1 MQPISISVKCF
12 KKHTD
17 GSLKLYFDSN
27 TTFNSG
33 LYLYDVFTLT
43 VEHYKDVLSPSNFTF
58 VLEVR
63 VEKEKDYVLGHT
75 IINPSI

>member
-1 MQPISISVKCF
+1 MTPISILVKCF

-63 VEKEKDYVLGHT
+63 VECDKDYILGHT
-75 IINPSI
+75 IIHSSL